1 MEVAVAA
8 LAVLVALIT
17 WRGQAN
23 HNKLSVRPLAAVLHN
38 DLNRRIVVTLANHGT
53 GPLLIDKL
61 RVLSKGGIVGKSLYE
76 QCDEW
81 LRLDW
86 FVGPVDGR
94 SIPVEGK
101 IDLLIY
107 TDESES
113 DREHL
118 RALLADLEIEVVY
131 RDIYGELQPTYS
143 RRLDWFSREGGRRKG

>member
-53 GPLLIDKL
+53 GPMIVETL
-61 RVLSKGGIVGKSLYE
+61 RVVRHGKVVADSLYE
-76 QCDEW
+76 LCDDW
-81 LRLDW
+81 LPLEW
-86 FVGPVDGR
+86 FVGSVDGR
-94 SIPVEGK
+94 SIPVEGE
-101 IDLLIY
+101 IQLLRY
-107 TDESES
+107 VDESAS

-118 RALLADLEIEVVY
+118 RGLLSELEIHVVY
-131 RDIYGELQPTYS
+131 RDIYKEVQPTYC
-143 RRLDWFSREGGRRKG
+143 RRLDWFSREGRRKG